1 MRNLL
6 ELLARYSNTLLFV
19 LLEVVAL
26 VLIVM
31 NNAYQKS
38 AVFSSCNTVAAG
50 IYTVSDNIGNYFSL
64 KTDNQRLADENVA
77 LRERI
82 NQLEN
87 ELALSADTQPHDS
100 GYVYADKNLTYI
112 PARVINATTNKQHNY
127 LTINKGRRDGIIPD
141 MGVISD
147 SGVVGI
153 VCAASEHF
161 ALVIPIL
168 HTDLAISSKFAQNGY
183 VGSLHWD
190 GRDIQYAQL
199 ADIARHVNI
208 HEGDEVVTSGL
219 SAIFP
224 PDIPVG
230 IVEKFTLT
238 DHDAF
243 YEIDL
248 RLAVDFKRLSH
259 VTVIQNHHLTEQ
271 ISLEESIISK

>member
-6 ELLARYSNTLLFV
+6 EFLARYSNTLLFV

-26 VLIVM
+26 VLIVV

-50 IYTVSDNIGNYFSL
+50 MYTVSDNIGSYFSL

-87 ELALSADTQPHDS
+87 ELALSTDTQPHDS
-100 GYVYADKNLTYI
+100 GYVYADKNLTYVA
-112 PARVINATTNKQHNY
+112 ARVINATTNRQHNY
-127 LTINKGRRDGIIPD
+127 LTINKGCTDGIAED
-141 MGVISD
+141 MGVICD
-147 SGVVGI
+147 AGVVGV

-168 HTDLAISSKFAQNGY
+168 HTDLSISSKFLRNDY

-190 GRDIQYAQL
+190 GRDIQHARL
-199 ADIARHVNI
+199 ADVARHVDVQT
-208 HEGDEVVTSGL
+208 GDAVVTSGL
-219 SAIFP
+219 SSIFP
-224 PDIPVG
+224 PEIPVG
-230 IVEKFTLT
+230 IVEKATVT

-243 YEIDL
+243 YDIRV
-248 RLAVDFKRLSH
+248 RLAVDFKRLNH
-259 VTVIQNHHLTEQ
+259 VTVIQNHSLTEQ
-271 ISLEESIISK
+271 TALEERVYVP